1 MIVNLEKFI
10 QKEERYWNE
19 LSTLLEKLQQ
29 QTTSSNFSEL
39 QRLLYLYDRVSA
51 DYTKVANYSNS
62 QELIDYLENLTVSA
76 YSFIHNNQKQR
87 VKIHLAKW
95 LFSDFP
101 KAFRK
106 NLRYVVIATA
116 VFMLGGLFG
125 AFALSNN
132 EEAKNAILPQQ
143 FASHLNSAEER
154 VKREESNLE
163 SYNAERNSQ
172 FAVHLM
178 TNNIKVSIL
187 ALALGAT
194 FGIGTLIVM
203 FYNGVILGLVVYDY
217 INASQGVFLSG
228 WLLPH
233 GIIEIPAIIFA
244 GATGLMIGHCLIKS
258 KGSIKLALRK
268 KRQEIGLF
276 MLAIVVM
283 LLWAGIIEAF
293 MSQVHEP
300 IVTYQSKIIF
310 GVLEGILLISWLCMS
325 RKSKLWK
332 FFKKNKTVE
341 NKL

>member
-1 MIVNLEKFI
+1 MIVNLEKFV
-10 QKEERYWNE
+10 QKEESYWDE
-19 LSTLLEKLQQ
+19 LSTLLAKLQQ
-29 QTTSSNFSEL
+29 QTASSNFFEL

-87 VKIHLAKW
+87 VKMHLVKW
-95 LFSDFP
+95 LFVEFP
-101 KAFRK
+101 KVFRQ
-106 NLRYVVIATA
+106 NLRYVVIATT

-125 AFALSNN
+125 AFALNSN

-143 FASHLNSAEER
+143 FANHLNNPQER
-154 VKREESNLE
+154 VKREESNKTA
-163 SYNAERNSQ
+163 YNAERNSQ

-187 ALALGAT
+187 ALALGIT

-203 FYNGVILGLVVYDY
+203 FYNGVILGLIVCDY
-217 INASQGVFLSG
+217 LNASQGAFLSG

-233 GIIEIPAIIFA
+233 GIIEIPAILFA

-268 KRQEIGLF
+268 KRQDIGLF

-283 LLWAGIIEAF
+283 LLWAGVIEAF

-300 IVTYQSKIIF
+300 IVTYQSKIMF
-310 GVLEGILLISWLCMS
+310 GILEGILLISWLSMS
-325 RKSKLWK
+325 RKSKLWN
-332 FFKKNKTVE
+332 FFKKNKNVE
-341 NKL
+341 KKL